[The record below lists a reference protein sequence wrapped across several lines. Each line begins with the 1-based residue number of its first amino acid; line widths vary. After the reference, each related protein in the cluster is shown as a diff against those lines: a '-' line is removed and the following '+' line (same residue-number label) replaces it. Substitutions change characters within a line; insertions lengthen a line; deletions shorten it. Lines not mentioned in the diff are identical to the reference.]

1 MTDSIPTKLG
11 KYEIQSQIGRGSM
24 GIVYE
29 GYDPYEDRRVAVKV
43 ALAESLSD
51 PEVGPRY
58 RKMFFNEAHT
68 AGRLRHPNIVQIYD
82 AGMDGDSCYIVME
95 LIDGADTLRS
105 YCRPSNLLSY
115 KRVVEIIFV
124 CAKALD
130 YAHRKGV
137 IHRDIKPTNILLTRE
152 GEVKIGDFSIAHLMT
167 ADTANT
173 LPTGFVGSPRYM
185 SPEQVQEDT
194 ITNQTDLFS
203 LGIVMYE
210 LLTGNHPFAADGFSR
225 LIHKIINETP
235 PPLKTYR
242 ADIPDILE
250 KIIYHSLQKIPTR
263 RYTMGLN
270 LAADLSL
277 AFDHLEQP
285 ETEIEIKEKFNA
297 IHDLD
302 FFSDFSDAEI
312 WEIVRACSWQQ
323 YQAGDKVIAEGD
335 IDDSFF
341 IIISGV
347 VEVRKNDSYVGL
359 LETGDC
365 FGEMG
370 YLTKSSRTATIYAR
384 NEVTLMKI
392 NATLIEQV
400 STECQLHFTRMF
412 LRTLV
417 DRLADTTAMLAA
429 RSS

>member
-1 MTDSIPTKLG
+1 MSDSIPAKLG
-11 KYEIQSQIGRGSM
+11 KYDIHRQIGRGSM

-29 GYDPYEDRRVAVKV
+29 GYDPYEKRRVAVKV

-51 PEVGPRY
+51 KEVGPRY

-68 AGRLRHPNIVQIYD
+68 AGRLRHPNIVQIFD
-82 AGMDGDSCYIVME
+82 AGADGDSCYIVME
-95 LIDGADTLRS
+95 LVDQAETLRS
-105 YCRPSNLLSY
+105 YCRTRNLLPY

-137 IHRDIKPTNILLTRE
+137 IHRDIKPSNILLAPDGT
-152 GEVKIGDFSIAHLMT
+152 VKISDFSIAHLMT

-210 LLTGNHPFAADGFSR
+210 LLTGTHPFSADSFSR

-235 PPLKTYR
+235 SSLRTFR
-242 ADIPDILE
+242 ADIPAILE
-250 KIIYHSLQKIPTR
+250 KIIHHSLQKLPAK
-263 RYTMGLN
+263 RYKMGLN
-270 LAADLSL
+270 FAADLSL

-297 IHDLD
+297 IHDLE
-302 FFSDFSDAEI
+302 FFNAFSDAEL
-312 WEIVRACSWQQ
+312 WEIVRACSWQDFSPGE
-323 YQAGDKVIAEGD
+323 AIISEGE

-341 IIISGV
+341 IMISGV
-347 VEVRKNDSYVGL
+347 VEVRKGNVFVGL
-359 LETGDC
+359 LEAGDC

-370 YLTKSSRTATIYAR
+370 YLTKSSRTASIVAS
-384 NEVTLMKI
+384 NSVSLMKI

-400 STECQLHFTRMF
+400 STECQLHFTKVF
-412 LRTLV
+412 LKTLV
-417 DRLADTTAMLAA
+417 RRLSETTAMLAA
-429 RSS
+429 HTN